1 MKYIL
6 LLVASLLFI
15 GCTDAQI
22 GKLSSYNGSAHVE
35 CYSGTLKIYDG
46 ISTGKVNNSESS
58 DGYYFVDAK
67 DQKLKEV
74 SGNCIVTYES
84 Y

>member
-1 MKYIL
+1 MKYL
-6 LLVASLLFI
+6 LLAITALLFA
-15 GCTDAQI
+15 GCTDATL

-46 ISTGKVNNSESS
+46 MSTGKVNNSESS
-58 DGYYFVDAK
+58 DGYYFVDSADK
-67 DQKLKEV
+67 KLKEV
-74 SGNCIVTYES
+74 SGNCIVTYET